1 MNPPLTSADRAVIV
15 VSLALP
21 AAVTWL
27 YFVALDGTAPWL
39 QQGAF
44 AIGKTVQ
51 FVLPA
56 AWVLL
61 AQRHRPRL
69 VWPKL
74 ADLAEG
80 ASFGLLVAGLM
91 ATLYF
96 GWLKPSGLF
105 DQPATLARQKI
116 ASFGIATLPAFI
128 GMSIFYAALHS
139 LMEEYY
145 WRWFAFGQLSRWLD
159 LRAAVIV
166 SSLAFGAHHVLVL
179 AKYLGW
185 GSPLTWVFV
194 AGVVMGGMV
203 WAAIYHKSGS
213 LWGPWIGH
221 AVVDAAI
228 FAIGYDLVM

>member
-1 MNPPLTSADRAVIV
+1 MTSQLTTADRAVIAV
-15 VSLALP
+15 ALVLP

-27 YFVALDGTAPWL
+27 YFVALDGSAAWL

-61 AQRHRPRL
+61 VQRQRPKPA
-69 VWPKL
+69 WPKL

-91 ATLYF
+91 FALYL

-105 DQPATLARQKI
+105 DQPAIEARQKI
-116 ASFGIATLPAFI
+116 ASFGIASPVAFI
-128 GMSIFYAALHS
+128 GMAVFYAALHS

-145 WRWFAFGQLSRWLD
+145 WRWFAFGQLARWVNLP
-159 LRAAVIV
+159 AAVIV
-166 SSLAFGAHHVLVL
+166 SSLAFTAHHVLVL
-179 AKYLGW
+179 AKYFGW
-185 GSPLTWVFV
+185 GSPLTWLFV
-194 AGVVMGGMV
+194 AGVMLGGMV
-203 WAAIYHKSGS
+203 WAALYHKSGS
-213 LWGPWIGH
+213 LWGPCAGH
-221 AVVDAAI
+221 ALVDAAI